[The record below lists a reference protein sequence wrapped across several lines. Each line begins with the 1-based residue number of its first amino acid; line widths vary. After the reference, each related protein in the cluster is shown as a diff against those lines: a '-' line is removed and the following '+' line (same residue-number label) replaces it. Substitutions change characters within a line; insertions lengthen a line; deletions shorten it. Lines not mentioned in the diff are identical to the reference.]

1 MVKTGKLVKTAIATV
16 INYEKDMLKDHWRV
30 NVIVIKMLKKKQQ
43 ENKQLEVK
51 EYDRKYFKQRL
62 CQYLSLYQ
70 STYSIFAGSS
80 E

>member
-30 NVIVIKMLKKKQQ
+30 NVIVIKKLKKKKQ

-51 EYDRKYFKQRL
+51 EYDRKYFKQQL